1 MESSNSGS
9 QHTPSKMHTYVHQ
22 KMCSRMFIATLLVMA
37 SQQKLPEN
45 VSIIEWINTF
55 LGVHTAIRM
64 NSL

>member
-1 MESSNSGS
+1 
-9 QHTPSKMHTYVHQ
+9 
-22 KMCSRMFIATLLVMA
+22 MFIATLLVMA

-55 LGVHTAIRM
+55 LGIHTAIRM